1 MGERTGRLHSRAP
14 TAVGRRAPTAVGRRQ
29 RWGGEHGGGDSDV
42 LCAGGEETAMFF
54 VRGGEERAM
63 FFVRQR
69 WEETTMFFVRR
80 QRWGGEHGEE
90 NRPTPF
96 GPSALGKRD
105 AGEVVRTWSS
115 APGAAAPPSGPGLTT
130 ATGFSG
136 FRICC
141 SRGTSCGENAAAAGT
156 AAAPPRTAPPTG
168 GAVCRRENYY
178 TVLRHPPATQFCDVL
193 VAIAYHNSIA

>member
-1 MGERTGRLHSRAP
+1 ME
-14 TAVGRRAPTAVGRRQ
+14 
-29 RWGGEHGGGDSDV
+29 
-42 LCAGGEETAMFF
+42 EETAMFF
-54 VRGGEERAM
+54 VRGGRRERCS
-63 FFVRQR
+63 FCDSGG
-69 WEETTMFFVRR
+69 RR
-80 QRWGGEHGEE
+80 QRCSLCADSGGEESMGEE

-96 GPSALGKRD
+96 GPSVLGKRD

-115 APGAAAPPSGPGLTT
+115 APGAAASPSGTGLMT

-178 TVLRHPPATQFCDVL
+178 TILRHPPATQFCDVL